1 MSDYDSNELDLNDPN
16 VFRDLTK
23 PMGALHRE
31 EEFRI
36 RYETLAESADLGDP
50 SSTKPFHYGTHYSS
64 AGIVLHYLMRIE
76 PFTSHFIQLQGGK
89 FDLADR
95 LFSSVQGAWKS
106 AAGLESAQN
115 GTQDVKELIPEF
127 FYLPEFL
134 ENMNQHDF
142 GTDQTG
148 TKVDTVHLPPW
159 AHGSASEFVRINREA
174 LESHYVST
182 HLHHWI
188 DLIFGYKQ
196 QGAAAVDACNV
207 FYYLTYEGAVDLDS
221 VSDLAMKRA
230 IVDQIKEFGQTPSQL
245 FKSPHPAR
253 ARSTLP
259 FNNSGSLS
267 GSSGPWSTH
276 SVSTGNDA
284 STDGNAIV
292 AGSSMSTSVQRGST
306 SNTSRALLSGSFI
319 AMDGGELINRMQ
331 TILTNSVLRGGL
343 DETTV
348 ILENAP
354 MLQQEPRREMTTNP
368 LLAAYRGLHYTSLG
382 VPTTRTRQLASGG
395 YVAGIH
401 QIGLVSGSVGRDE
414 RYVAVGENCLLIP
427 PKNNEYLA
435 WAFQDRSLK
444 VITTGTYEGA
454 HGGDSKVIAS
464 FELDHDIRVACITSD
479 GRLVVTSGGSSPA
492 LRVWHYSKKS
502 SGMSSRAT
510 RRRAYTVGIHSS
522 STSARSMTLAA
533 TLSTPLHSESITA
546 VEVSRAYSVIVSGCA
561 GGIAVLWDLNRMR
574 FVRTLPCFTKRS
586 SPLSSRSE
594 TMQTHSNG
602 GRINAIAINEVS
614 GDIVIACRSVFGVFD
629 INANLLVR
637 LEMESMLHDSM
648 GSAQTSIVSIALNRS
663 EVSAWSKEKAVITG
677 HDNGELCLWAY
688 SQSGSEWCIELKG
701 KHLASKSLATGS
713 NHSSSSALV
722 APSPSLKPTALS
734 AVYLSA
740 DERKLYTGNSDG
752 LISLWTTTSVVTP
765 PTSSS

>member
-1 MSDYDSNELDLNDPN
+1 
-16 VFRDLTK
+16 
-23 PMGALHRE
+23 MGALHRE

-36 RYETLAESADLGDP
+36 RYDTLAESADPADQ

-95 LFSSVQGAWKS
+95 LFSSIQGAWKS

-142 GTDQTG
+142 GTDQDG
-148 TKVDTVHLPPW
+148 IKVDTVHLPPW
-159 AHGSASEFVRINREA
+159 AHGSASEFVRMNREA

-182 HLHHWI
+182 NLHHWI

-196 QGAAAVDACNV
+196 QGAAAVVACNV

-221 VSDLAMKRA
+221 VADSAMKRA

-253 ARSTLP
+253 ARSTMP
-259 FNNSGSLS
+259 YYSNGSLS
-267 GSSGPWSTH
+267 SSSGPWSSHT
-276 SVSTGNDA
+276 SSTANDA
-284 STDGNAIV
+284 GVDHSAVN
-292 AGSSMSTSVQRGST
+292 AGSSVSSSVQRTST
-306 SNTSRALLSGSFI
+306 SNNSRALLSGSFI

-331 TILTNSVLRGGL
+331 TILANSVLRGGF
-343 DETTV
+343 DDTTV

-354 MLQQEPRREMTTNP
+354 MLQQEPRREMTMNP

-401 QIGLVSGSVGRDE
+401 QIGLASSSVGRDE
-414 RYVAVGENCLLIP
+414 RHVAVGENCLLIP

-464 FELDHDIRVACITSD
+464 FELDYDIRVACVTSD
-479 GRLVVTSGGSSPA
+479 GRLVVSGGGSSPA
-492 LRVWHYSKKS
+492 LRVWQYSKKS
-502 SGMSSRAT
+502 AGVSSSAT
-510 RRRAYTVGIHSS
+510 RRRAYTVGVHPSS
-522 STSARSMTLAA
+522 SSARSMTLAA
-533 TLSTPLHSESITA
+533 TLSTPLHSGSITA
-546 VEVSRAYSVIVSGCA
+546 VEVSRTYSVIVSGCA

-574 FVRTLPCFTKRS
+574 FVRSLPSFTKRS
-586 SPLSSRSE
+586 SLLNNNGSPML
-594 TMQTHSNG
+594 THSNG
-602 GRINAIAINEVS
+602 GRIGAIAINEVS
-614 GDIVIACRSVFGVFD
+614 GDIVIACGRVFGVFD
-629 INANLLVR
+629 VNANLLVR
-637 LEMESMLHDSM
+637 LEMESMMHDLM
-648 GSAQTSIVSIALNRS
+648 GNAQASIVSIALNRS

-701 KHLASKSLATGS
+701 KHLASKSLSATNNNHGS
-713 NHSSSSALV
+713 SGTLV
-722 APSPSLKPTALS
+722 SPAPPLKPPALS

-752 LISLWTTTSVVTP
+752 LISLWTTTSAVTP